1 MIRAALFFTFCLL
14 LNSSFSQ
21 PVSAEASK
29 NYVGK
34 TVTVVGKVV
43 DGRYLANSNR
53 QPTLLNVDK
62 PFPNQAFSIVI
73 YGDKRQSFGYK
84 PEEMLLN
91 KNVLVTGVVEMYNG
105 KPQMIVNSPDQI
117 VIASANT
124 DLTNTK
130 ALKTGKSGDVKLRSA
145 TKLRS
150 GPGIDNKVIAKLPSG
165 SIVHVLHSEIGWTY
179 VSVTKGLGNDYTLN
193 GFIKSE
199 DLK

>member
-14 LNSSFSQ
+14 LTSSFSQ
-21 PVSAEASK
+21 PISAEASK
-29 NYVGK
+29 NYAGK
-34 TVTVVGKVV
+34 TITVVGKVV

-62 PFPNQAFSIVI
+62 AFPNQPFSIVI
-73 YGDKRQSFGYK
+73 YGEKRQSFGYK
-84 PEEMLLN
+84 PVEMLLN
-91 KNVLVTGVVEMYNG
+91 KNVLVTGLIEMYNG
-105 KPQMIVNSPDQI
+105 KPQIVVNSPDQI

-124 DLTNTK
+124 DLSNAK
-130 ALKTGKSGDVKLRSA
+130 ALQTAKSGDVKLRSA

-150 GPGIDNKVIAKLPSG
+150 GPGLENKVLAKLPSG